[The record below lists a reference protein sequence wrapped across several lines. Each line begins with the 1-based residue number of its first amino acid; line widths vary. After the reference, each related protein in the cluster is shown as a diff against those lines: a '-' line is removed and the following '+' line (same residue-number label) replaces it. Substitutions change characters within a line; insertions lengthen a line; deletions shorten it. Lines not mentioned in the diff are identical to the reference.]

1 MSDLPGGLLKGP
13 VSGPHTQNF
22 RFSRWR
28 WGLRIC
34 ISNKCPDDA
43 DTTCL
48 RTTRESHFQAEY
60 KGKWWKK
67 NILIFCHP
75 YQSNIFKESFK
86 TSGGIS
92 ASNGIIEG
100 SLLIWLPFTTISNS
114 CVSEVQSIC
123 CWTKKILSNLS
134 LRQVY
139 FGTVEKFRSSKN
151 QSDSLLFQ
159 THLAKPSCLGLVSI
173 SSPLIWPKWT
183 VLMTWKL
190 SNRVRRRKS

>member
-1 MSDLPGGLLKGP
+1 MCQTYLEDFWKDQCLSPTPRILDLAGEGGAWESAFLTSAQMTLILL
-13 VSGPHTQNF
+13 VWGPHV
-22 RFSRWR
+22 
-28 WGLRIC
+28 RI
-34 ISNKCPDDA
+34 IFK
-43 DTTCL
+43 
-48 RTTRESHFQAEY
+48 QI

-75 YQSNIFKESFK
+75 YQSNIFKEIFK

-114 CVSEVQSIC
+114 CVSEVPSIC

-139 FGTVEKFRSSKN
+139 FGTLEKFRSSKN

-159 THLAKPSCLGLVSI
+159 THLAKPSCLGLASI